1 MEISEIKSRLT
12 LASVLHYYH
21 LKGDKQNRICCPFHE
36 DKTPSMQLYYKTQT
50 AYCFSSNCKTHG
62 KSLDVIDFILY
73 KENIDKHQAILKAQ
87 AILGVHPE
95 PKITLQKETLK
106 QTSTLNR
113 EVILQNMFQYFK
125 NAVHN
130 SKPAQEYITQRGLDA
145 TKLEIGYN
153 TAQFHHA
160 GRFGKSGSPEL
171 DAGEKAR
178 QQTLINNCV
187 AIGLLA
193 PWGVNNRKPD
203 EQAYKAFGKEC
214 ICFALRNRGN
224 HITGLY
230 FRSTVNH
237 ENAAES
243 ASLSGSSPTARH
255 FYLKESTGLYPS
267 YPNPDTEKLII
278 AESII
283 DTASL
288 LQIEAITKQ
297 YSLLAAYGTNRLND
311 EMKTAILELK
321 QLKEIIFAF
330 DNDEAGN
337 KAVEKYSQEL
347 KAMMP
352 GVNFS
357 KLKLPCKD
365 VNETLIAHQP
375 EIFLH
380 LIENRTNL
388 FLSIE
393 SSEPPQ
399 AIIKAVEKEKSSQS
413 INPINQGSDSLNT
426 STPNKITYPTETAT
440 YYILGGLPKQLDM
453 LKVMLQIEN
462 KEGFKS
468 RNKVDLYEDKQVE
481 RLCKEVS
488 EKLQIRKDLLE
499 EEIYKLT
506 ELVEAYRDK
515 EQVEAES
522 RNPDKR
528 SEIGS
533 QHFFTLKER
542 TELESFLKKPSVIK
556 RLNELLGKTGIVGE
570 ERNRIFLL
578 LIAISYKMKDPL
590 HSLIQGSSGSGK
602 TKIVRQVA
610 DCMPQEH
617 VTRFTRISDKALYN
631 YPKNYFTNRLL
642 IIEDVDGLSEDAEM
656 AFRELQSSGE
666 LRSSVSIKL
675 ENGSIT
681 AGEKVVSGPIASMS
695 CTTKGEVYED
705 NMSRVFLIAVD
716 ESIEQTKRIISYQNQ
731 KASGKINSKEEQ
743 ETKTF
748 IQKLIRLLEAKE
760 VINPFAEK
768 IQLPEEAHKIRRLND
783 LFQNFIKMVTLI
795 NQYQRKQ
802 TAQGKLIAEIED
814 IETAIENMFE
824 SIVLKVDELDGSLR
838 QFYEQ
843 LKGFIEKKSKGY
855 EFNRFEVR
863 EATGLG
869 KTQQHHYL
877 TRLTELEYIQQNGF
891 ANRGFKYKIVH
902 WDNYK
907 TLRDRIKNNLKEQI
921 DQLKSE
927 HQANANR
934 TPEKD

>member
-1 MEISEIKSRLT
+1 MEIAEIKQRLT
-12 LASVLHYYH
+12 LATVLSYYS
-21 LKGDKQNRICCPFHE
+21 LKPDKNLRLNCPFHE
-36 DKTPSMQLYYKTQT
+36 DKTPSLQVYYKTHT

-62 KSLDVIDFILY
+62 KSLDVIDFILH
-73 KENIDKHQAILKAQ
+73 KENCTKAEAIQKA
-87 AILGVHPE
+87 IELLGGAN
-95 PKITLQKETLK
+95 ETPVSNPSPTPVK
-106 QTSTLNR
+106 PIVGR
-113 EVILQNMFQYFK
+113 ETILQNMFTYFK

-130 SKPAQEYITQRGLDA
+130 SKPAQEYIKQRGLEA
-145 TKLEIGYN
+145 TKIEVGYN
-153 TAQFHHA
+153 TAQFHH
-160 GRFGKSGSPEL
+160 G
-171 DAGEKAR
+171 AR
-178 QQTLINNCV
+178 KEETLINNCV
-187 AIGLLA
+187 AIGLLS
-193 PWGVNNRKPD
+193 PWGTSKTG
-203 EQAYKAFGKEC
+203 EQAYKPFAKYC
-214 ICFALRNRGN
+214 ICFALKDRGN

-230 FRSTVNH
+230 FRST
-237 ENAAES
+237 ENNS
-243 ASLSGSSPTARH
+243 DQKH

-297 YSLLAAYGTNRLND
+297 YSLLSAYGTNRLND
-311 EMKTAILELK
+311 EMKTAISELK

-352 GVNFS
+352 GINFS
-357 KLKLPCKD
+357 KLELPCKD

-380 LIENRTNL
+380 LIENRTFL

-393 SSEPPQ
+393 SGEPPQ
-399 AIIKAVEKEKSSQS
+399 AIIKPVEK
-413 INPINQGSDSLNT
+413 NNMPVVAHDLNT
-426 STPNKITYPTETAT
+426 QNQNKITYTTETAT

-453 LKVMLQIEN
+453 LKIMLQIEN
-462 KEGFKS
+462 KQGFKS

-488 EKLQIRKDLLE
+488 EKLQIRKDLME
-499 EEIYKLT
+499 NDIYRLT
-506 ELVEAYRDK
+506 ELTETYRESATEEENKMPAEALR
-515 EQVEAES
+515 
-522 RNPDKR
+522 
-528 SEIGS
+528 
-533 QHFFTLKER
+533 HFFTLKER
-542 TELESFLKKPSVIK
+542 TELESFLKKPRVIK

-602 TKIVRQVA
+602 TKIVRQVS
-610 DCMPQEH
+610 DCIPQES

-681 AGEKVVSGPIASMS
+681 GGEKVVSGPIASMS

-716 ESIEQTKRIISYQNQ
+716 ESIEQTKRIIQYQNQ

-748 IQKLIRLLEAKE
+748 IQKLIRIIEAKE

-795 NQYQRKQ
+795 NQYQRKK
-802 TAQGKLIAEIED
+802 TEQGKLIAEIED
-814 IETAIENMFE
+814 IETAIEIMFE

-838 QFYEQ
+838 QFYEK
-843 LKGFIEKKSKGY
+843 LKSYLQKNYKDNYSKV
-855 EFNRFEVR
+855 EFTQREVR
-863 EATGLG
+863 QSLHISKA
-869 KTQQHHYL
+869 QINRYL
-877 TRLTELEYIQQNGF
+877 QSLTELEYLYSNGF
-891 ANRGFKYKIVH
+891 ANKGFKYKIAY
-902 WDNYK
+902 WDNYEA
-907 TLRDRIKNNLKEQI
+907 LRKRIKENLTNQI
-921 DQLKSE
+921 AELKVRATNEPPQS
-927 HQANANR
+927 H
-934 TPEKD
+934 

>member
-1 MEISEIKSRLT
+1 MEIAEIKQRLT
-12 LASVLHYYH
+12 LATVLNYYS
-21 LKGDKQNRICCPFHE
+21 LKPDKNLRLNCPFHE
-36 DKTPSMQLYYKTQT
+36 DKTPSLQVYYKTHT

-62 KSLDVIDFILY
+62 KSLDVIDFILH
-73 KENIDKHQAILKAQ
+73 KENCTKAEAIQKA
-87 AILGVHPE
+87 IELLGGAN
-95 PKITLQKETLK
+95 ETPVSNPIPTPVK
-106 QTSTLNR
+106 PIVGR
-113 EVILQNMFQYFK
+113 ETILQNMFTYFK

-130 SKPAQEYITQRGLDA
+130 SKPAQEYIKQRGLDA
-145 TKLEIGYN
+145 TRIEVGYN
-153 TAQFHHA
+153 TAQFHH
-160 GRFGKSGSPEL
+160 G
-171 DAGEKAR
+171 AR
-178 QQTLINNCV
+178 KEETLINNCV
-187 AIGLLA
+187 AIGLLS
-193 PWGVNNRKPD
+193 PWGTSKTG
-203 EQAYKAFGKEC
+203 EQAYKPFAKYC
-214 ICFALRNRGN
+214 ICFALKDRGN

-230 FRSTVNH
+230 FRSTLSREE
-237 ENAAES
+237 ENKLPAGA
-243 ASLSGSSPTARH
+243 PRH

-278 AESII
+278 AESVI

-288 LQIEAITKQ
+288 LQVEAITKH
-297 YSLLAAYGTNRLND
+297 YSLLSAYGTNRLND
-311 EMKTAILELK
+311 EMKTAISDLK

-337 KAVEKYSQEL
+337 KAVEKYSNEL

-352 GVNFS
+352 GINFS
-357 KLKLPCKD
+357 KLELPCKD

-380 LIENRTNL
+380 LLENRANL

-393 SSEPPQ
+393 NKKEAETP
-399 AIIKAVEKEKSSQS
+399 IKSVAKEEVK
-413 INPINQGSDSLNT
+413 PTTELNT
-426 STPNKITYPTETAT
+426 QNPNKIIYTTETAT

-462 KEGFKS
+462 KQGFKS

-488 EKLQIRKDLLE
+488 EKLQIRKDLME
-499 EEIYKLT
+499 NDIYKLT
-506 ELVEAYRDK
+506 ELVENFRET
-515 EQVEAES
+515 EQGENKAGQEPQHQS
-522 RNPDKR
+522 RPLTTNEWHSA
-528 SEIGS
+528 SE
-533 QHFFTLKER
+533 
-542 TELESFLKKPSVIK
+542 FLKKPRVIK

-570 ERNRIFLL
+570 ERNRIFLM

-602 TKIVRQVA
+602 TKIVRQVS
-610 DCMPQEH
+610 DCIPQES

-681 AGEKVVSGPIASMS
+681 GGEKVVSGPIASMS

-716 ESIEQTKRIISYQNQ
+716 ESIEQTKRIIQYQNA

-743 ETKTF
+743 EAKHF
-748 IQKLIRLLEAKE
+748 IQNIIRIIEARE

-795 NQYQRKQ
+795 NQYQRKK
-802 TAQGKLIAEIED
+802 TEQGKLIAEIED
-814 IETAIENMFE
+814 IETAIEIMFE

-838 QFYEQ
+838 QFFER
-843 LKGFIEKKSKGY
+843 LKSYLQKNYKDNYSKV
-855 EFNRFEVR
+855 EFTQREVR
-863 EATGLG
+863 QALHIS
-869 KTQQHHYL
+869 KAQINRYL
-877 TRLTELEYIQQNGF
+877 QSLTELEYLYSNGF
-891 ANRGFKYKIVH
+891 ANKGFKYKIAY
-902 WDNYK
+902 WDNYEA
-907 TLRDRIKNNLKEQI
+907 LRKRIKENLSNQI
-921 DQLKSE
+921 AELKVRATNEPPQS
-927 HQANANR
+927 H
-934 TPEKD
+934 